1 MTAGPPWF
9 DAAPAWSLDGR
20 VLRLTEPSTPDM
32 VRALLIPDE
41 PPDVVPG
48 RPAALGNVSGLA
60 IVLACTPRE
69 QDRIH
74 ILTRLLEPAETAPSL
89 TDMQFVADEVVSMYG
104 GGMRRWTVEHLWT
117 KTMQNWAFVDG
128 ELQLGGVD
136 VLELP
141 FARATALV
149 WALWR
154 RVLRHNK
161 DEMSR
166 FTRELDKP
174 PLRVI
179 EKEDEEEAA
188 TADADSSGFMAL
200 QNVWQQAQ
208 RGPATPAST
217 SDSGSSD
224 TLDRK

>member
-1 MTAGPPWF
+1 M
-9 DAAPAWSLDGR
+9 
-20 VLRLTEPSTPDM
+20 
-32 VRALLIPDE
+32 
-41 PPDVVPG
+41 
-48 RPAALGNVSGLA
+48 GNVSGLA

-69 QDRIH
+69 EDRIH
-74 ILTRLLEPAETAPSL
+74 VLTRLLEPVETAPSL
-89 TDMQFVADEVVSMYG
+89 TDMQFVADELVSMYG
-104 GGMRRWTVEHLWT
+104 GGLRRWTVEHLWT

-154 RVLRHNK
+154 RVLRHDK

-188 TADADSSGFMAL
+188 ETAAAGGDDSGFMAL

-208 RGPATPAST
+208 RGPSTPAST

>member
-20 VLRLTEPSTPDM
+20 VLRLSEPSTPDM
-32 VRALLIPDE
+32 VRALLASDADYE
-41 PPDVVPG
+41 
-48 RPAALGNVSGLA
+48 LSGLA
-60 IVLACTPRE
+60 VVFACTPRDS
-69 QDRIH
+69 DRIH
-74 ILTRLLEPAETAPSL
+74 LLTRLYGPADEAVSL
-89 TDMQFVADEVVSMYG
+89 TEMQFVADELVSMYG
-104 GGMRRWTVEHLWT
+104 GGLRRWTVEHLWT

-141 FARATALV
+141 FGRATALV

-154 RVLRHNK
+154 RVLRHDK
-161 DEMSR
+161 DEMGR

-179 EKEDEEEAA
+179 EKEDEEEEAA
-188 TADADSSGFMAL
+188 ADGDASGFMAL
-200 QNVWQQAQ
+200 QSVWQQAQ
-208 RGPATPAST
+208 SGPQTSAST

>member
-20 VLRLTEPSTPDM
+20 VLRLSEPSTPDM
-32 VRALLIPDE
+32 VRALLVPDTDYE
-41 PPDVVPG
+41 
-48 RPAALGNVSGLA
+48 LSGLA
-60 IVLACTPRE
+60 VILACTPHE
-69 QDRIH
+69 DDRMHVIE
-74 ILTRLLEPAETAPSL
+74 RLYGPSDTAMSL
-89 TDMQFVADEVVSMYG
+89 TELQFVADELVSMFG
-104 GGMRRWTVEHLWT
+104 GGLKRWTIDALWT
-117 KTMQNWAFVDG
+117 KTMHNWAFVDG

-154 RVLRHNK
+154 RVLRHDK
-161 DEMSR
+161 DEMGR
-166 FTRELDKP
+166 FTRELEKP

-179 EKEDEEEAA
+179 RREDEEEAA
-188 TADADSSGFMAL
+188 AAATAAEDSGFMAL
-200 QNVWQQAQ
+200 QSMWQQATASPTD
-208 RGPATPAST
+208 PAP
-217 SDSGSSD
+217 SD

>member
-20 VLRLTEPSTPDM
+20 VLRLNEPSTPDM
-32 VRALLIPDE
+32 VRALLASDADYE
-41 PPDVVPG
+41 
-48 RPAALGNVSGLA
+48 LSGLA
-60 IVLACTPRE
+60 VVFACTPRDN
-69 QDRIH
+69 DRIH
-74 ILTRLLEPAETAPSL
+74 LLTRLYGPADEAVSL
-89 TDMQFVADEVVSMYG
+89 TEMQFVADELVSMYG
-104 GGMRRWTVEHLWT
+104 GGLRRWTVEHLWT

-136 VLELP
+136 VLELS

-154 RVLRHNK
+154 RVLRHDK

-188 TADADSSGFMAL
+188 AAAGGDDSGFMAL

-208 RGPATPAST
+208 RGPSAPAST

-224 TLDRK
+224 TLDPK